1 MTKKPLSSNSYLI
14 ALTDGADGHSK
25 RSIED
30 AEAAIAQSPW
40 TLLVIGLQ
48 VEPNVR
54 QNCER
59 LAKASPDGMYIHA
72 ADAGKALDEAFAK
85 VAAQFVMPKVK
96 SADAAAAGGG
106 VRGM

>member
-1 MTKKPLSSNSYLI
+1 
-14 ALTDGADGHSK
+14 
-25 RSIED
+25 
-30 AEAAIAQSPW
+30 
-40 TLLVIGLQ
+40 
-48 VEPNVR
+48 
-54 QNCER
+54 
-59 LAKASPDGMYIHA
+59 MYIHA